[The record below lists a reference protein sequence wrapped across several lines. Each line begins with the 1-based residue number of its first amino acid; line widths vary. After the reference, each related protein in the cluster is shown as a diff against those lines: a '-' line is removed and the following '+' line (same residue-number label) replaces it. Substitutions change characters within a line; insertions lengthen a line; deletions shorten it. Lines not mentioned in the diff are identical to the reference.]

1 MGHREECVQR
11 NKTVLVTKKN
21 LPTAEAVLENKDK
34 DSHVLILKQK
44 KQLLLE
50 KTIALKADM
59 ELPQGQ
65 THRSVNG
72 TESRNNPVYLGLT
85 DFQQERQDNSI
96 EKEQSL
102 QVVLGKPTHTP
113 RIKRHSFPAPYIKLI
128 QN

>member
-1 MGHREECVQR
+1 MQR

-34 DSHVLILKQK
+34 DSRILILN
-44 KQLLLE
+44 LLE
-50 KTIALKADM
+50 KTIALKAAM

-65 THRSVNG
+65 TYRSVNG

-96 EKEQSL
+96 EKEQSP
-102 QVVLGKPTHTP
+102 QVVLGKPSAHA
-113 RIKRHSFPAPYIKLI
+113 H
-128 QN
+128 QG